1 MAGRK
6 RRSSCGR
13 IDCAVC
19 RSFTRAACWH
29 AQPLKKVLSLVLNQ
43 SYLEISV
50 IHNVSSMKTAGG
62 CPMMMALSWWLSGSG
77 VRNKQTSVFMHLGR
91 LPTFRERTLHWSRAC
106 WNRVFCPS
114 YQVFSLPPPHSPQ
127 WVLRS
132 LSCSCFSRCPI
143 EWIPLLFHL
152 ACIVKPLP
160 TGQPFFVCPSPTGVP
175 DTLSRLIKIH

>member
-77 VRNKQTSVFMHLGR
+77 VRNKQTSVFVHLGR
-91 LPTFRERTLHWSRAC
+91 C
-106 WNRVFCPS
+106 
-114 YQVFSLPPPHSPQ
+114 Q
-127 WVLRS
+127 
-132 LSCSCFSRCPI
+132 LS
-143 EWIPLLFHL
+143 EKELY
-152 ACIVKPLP
+152 
-160 TGQPFFVCPSPTGVP
+160 TGVEHAETEFSALLTKYFP
-175 DTLSRLIKIH
+175 YPLHTLLSEFWDPYPAAAFRAVPLNGFHYFSISPVL